1 MPKQYKSKSI
11 LRILICLLRV
21 FQINIGNNLTKK
33 AYLQLHIAIF
43 LWGFTAILGDLIS
56 LSAFWLVL
64 WRVAITSATLI
75 LLPGV
80 RKSILQLTR
89 KLFGVYFMVGALIAI
104 HWVTFFGAIK
114 YANASVGLVAMATV
128 SLFTAFIEPLYFKR
142 KIRTAEVLFGL
153 LVIPAMLL
161 IVKDLQSDM
170 RLGLGIGLI
179 SAFLAAMFAVIN
191 KKYVEETDPQAITFV
206 ELFSAFLVL
215 AVMSPIVYTNYD
227 SIWWPVGLDWI
238 YLLILAVLCTCVAFI
253 LHLYALKHI
262 SAFASNLA
270 INLEPVYG
278 IILAGFLLGDFEELN
293 YSFYLGVVIILLCVI
308 IYPRFS
314 RKYE

>member
-1 MPKQYKSKSI
+1 M
-11 LRILICLLRV
+11 
-21 FQINIGNNLTKK
+21 TKK
-33 AYLQLHIAIF
+33 AYLQLHTAIF

-64 WRVAITSATLI
+64 WRVGITSATLI

-80 RKSILQLTR
+80 RRSLLTLTR
-89 KLFGVYFMVGALIAI
+89 RLFGIYFLVGALIAI
-104 HWVTFFGAIK
+104 HWITFFGAIK

-128 SLFTAFIEPLYFKR
+128 SLFTAFIEPVYFKR
-142 KIRTAEVLFGL
+142 KIRSAQVLFGL
-153 LVIPAMLL
+153 LVVPAMLL
-161 IVKDLQSDM
+161 IVKDLEGDM

-191 KKYVEETDPQAITFV
+191 KRYVEVTDPQAITFV

-215 AVMSPIVYTNYD
+215 VVLSPVVYLNYD
-227 SIWWPVGLDWI
+227 TQWWPIGLDWI
-238 YLLILAVLCTCVAFI
+238 YLVVLAVLCTCVAFI
-253 LHLYALKHI
+253 LHLYALRHI

-278 IILAGFLLGDFEELN
+278 IILAGALLGDFEELTF
-293 YSFYLGVVIILLCVI
+293 SFYIGVAIILLCVI
-308 IYPRFS
+308 VYPRFS
-314 RKYE
+314 KRYE

>member
-1 MPKQYKSKSI
+1 M
-11 LRILICLLRV
+11 
-21 FQINIGNNLTKK
+21 TKK
-33 AYLQLHIAIF
+33 AYLQLHVAIF

-75 LLPGV
+75 LLPTV
-80 RKSILQLTR
+80 RRSLLNLSR
-89 KLFGVYFMVGALIAI
+89 KLFGIYFMVGALIAI

-128 SLFTAFIEPLYFKR
+128 SLFTAFIEPLYFRR
-142 KIRTAEVLFGL
+142 KIRFAEVLFGL

-161 IVKDLQSDM
+161 IVKDLEGQM
-170 RLGLGIGLI
+170 RLGLGVGLI
-179 SAFLAAMFAVIN
+179 SAFLAALFAVIN

-215 AVMSPIVYTNYD
+215 AVLSPIIYLNYD
-227 SIWWPVGLDWI
+227 VNWWPIGVDWF

-253 LHLYALKHI
+253 LHLYALRHI

-278 IILAGFLLGDFEELN
+278 IILAGVLLGDFEELN
-293 YSFYLGVVIILLCVI
+293 YSFYLGLVIILLCVV

-314 RKYE
+314 KRYE

>member
-1 MPKQYKSKSI
+1 M
-11 LRILICLLRV
+11 
-21 FQINIGNNLTKK
+21 TKK
-33 AYLQLHIAIF
+33 AYLQLHTAIF

-80 RKSILQLTR
+80 RRSLLLLTR
-89 KLFGVYFMVGALIAI
+89 RLFGIYFLVGALIAI
-104 HWVTFFGAIK
+104 HWITFFGAIK
-114 YANASVGLVAMATV
+114 YANASVGLAAMATV

-142 KIRTAEVLFGL
+142 RIRIAQVLFGL
-153 LVIPAMLL
+153 LVVPAMLL
-161 IVKDLQSDM
+161 IAKDLEGDM

-191 KKYVEETDPQAITFV
+191 KKYVEVTDPQAITFV
-206 ELFSAFLVL
+206 ELFSAFIVL
-215 AVMSPIVYTNYD
+215 AVVSPMVYLTYD
-227 SIWWPVGLDWI
+227 NLWWPVGLDWI
-238 YLLILAVLCTCVAFI
+238 YLVVLAVLCTCVAFI
-253 LHLYALKHI
+253 LHLYALRHI

-278 IILAGFLLGDFEELN
+278 IALAGLLFGDFEELT
-293 YSFYLGVVIILLCVI
+293 YSFYLGVTIILLCVI
-308 IYPRFS
+308 VYPMVSKR
-314 RKYE
+314 YE

>member
-1 MPKQYKSKSI
+1 
-11 LRILICLLRV
+11 
-21 FQINIGNNLTKK
+21 
-33 AYLQLHIAIF
+33 
-43 LWGFTAILGDLIS
+43 
-56 LSAFWLVL
+56 
-64 WRVAITSATLI
+64 
-75 LLPGV
+75 
-80 RKSILQLTR
+80 
-89 KLFGVYFMVGALIAI
+89 MVGALIAI

-128 SLFTAFIEPLYFKR
+128 SLFTAFIEPLYFRR
-142 KIRTAEVLFGL
+142 KIRFAEVL

-161 IVKDLQSDM
+161 IVKDLEGQM
-170 RLGLGIGLI
+170 RLGLGVGLI
-179 SAFLAAMFAVIN
+179 SAFLAALFAVIN

-215 AVMSPIVYTNYD
+215 AVLSPIIYLNYD
-227 SIWWPVGLDWI
+227 VNWWPIGVDWF

-253 LHLYALKHI
+253 LHLYALRHI

-278 IILAGFLLGDFEELN
+278 IILAGVLLGDFEELN
-293 YSFYLGVVIILLCVI
+293 YSFYLGLVIILLCVV

-314 RKYE
+314 KRYE